1 MKKFLFSLQSV
12 LKVKK
17 LKEKDAQRE
26 LSEAMRE
33 YQKAENKLIEMK
45 AIEIHSQNQIEDAK
59 IDGNPALIGQ
69 YYASLDSV
77 RRSRIEQEKV
87 LIGLNKFVEIKR
99 QLLRGAVKEKRVL
112 EELEKKEHLQHK
124 FEVDK
129 HEQKFFDEISTI
141 KHYAKTRNE
150 GL

>member
-17 LKEKDAQRE
+17 LKEKGAQRE

-33 YQKAENKLIEMK
+33 YQKAVDKLNDMRE
-45 AIEIHSQNQIEDAK
+45 AEINSQHQIEKAK
-59 IDGNPALIGQ
+59 NGGNPALIGP
-69 YYASLDSV
+69 YYTSLEGV
-77 RRSRIEQEKV
+77 RRNRIEQEKV
-87 LIGLNKFVEIKR
+87 LVGLNKFVDMKR
-99 QLLRGAVKEKRVL
+99 NLLREAVKEKRVL
-112 EELEKKEHLQHK
+112 EELEKKEHEQHK
-124 FEVDK
+124 YQVEQ

-150 GL
+150 G